1 MILDVIAAA
10 ELGFSVLQHVLTELG
25 SVSRKV
31 AIGISNRSG
40 MKWHAI
46 NSRLKHGTSDQ
57 VLPYE
62 ILSGKINVH
71 NHRGLK
77 AFLLVH
83 SIFFYKNR
91 FYKNI
96 IIIIITIIG

>member
-10 ELGFSVLQHVLTELG
+10 TLGVTALQTVLSELGKVD
-25 SVSRKV
+25 RKV
-31 AIGISNRSG
+31 AVGISNKSG

-62 ILSGKINVH
+62 ILSGKINVL
-71 NHRGLK
+71 NW
-77 AFLLVH
+77 V
-83 SIFFYKNR
+83 
-91 FYKNI
+91 
-96 IIIIITIIG
+96 

>member
-1 MILDVIAAA
+1 MLLDVIAAA

-62 ILSGKINVH
+62 ILSGKINAH
-71 NHRGLK
+71 NW
-77 AFLLVH
+77 V
-83 SIFFYKNR
+83 
-91 FYKNI
+91 
-96 IIIIITIIG
+96 

>member
-10 ELGFSVLQHVLTELG
+10 TLGFTVLQHVLTELG

-31 AIGISNRSG
+31 AIGISNKSG

-57 VLPYE
+57 LLPYE

-71 NHRGLK
+71 NW
-77 AFLLVH
+77 V
-83 SIFFYKNR
+83 
-91 FYKNI
+91 
-96 IIIIITIIG
+96 